1 MPSVSRLNQLPSDL
15 ADFTGRDHELKE
27 LMKALAQGEGRVAIS
42 AIGGM
47 GGVGKS
53 ALAVHVAH
61 YLVYRYPDGQI
72 VVDMQGTSERPLT
85 TIEAMA
91 RVIQTFRPEA
101 RVAEDPEQV
110 AQDYR
115 NTLAGKRALI
125 LLDNAAN
132 AAQVRP
138 LMPSPPCALIIT
150 SRRTIVVEGVH
161 SVSLDALSEK
171 DARGL
176 LREIIGKR
184 RATNK
189 QLDAIAGLCGC
200 LPLALRVAGTF
211 LAVHRDWTVDEYIET
226 LADERKR
233 LTLLKQ
239 DDLDVEAALALSAR
253 RLESEQPDLASR
265 WKQLSVF
272 PADFDR
278 TAAAAVWN
286 VVIEEARHSLSALLD
301 GSLVLF
307 DDETA
312 RYRLHD
318 LVRLFTDA
326 QLDEAE
332 RAAYQQRHADHYKT
346 VLGRVDKL
354 YLQGSETLKQG
365 LAMFDLEW
373 RNIQAGQAWAASHAE
388 KDSAVAE
395 LCSDYSHVG
404 VYTLYLRQHPRDG
417 IRWLEPALAAA
428 RKLKNRSSEG
438 AALGNLGLAYADLG
452 ETRRAI
458 EYYEQALIIDRE
470 IGDRRGEGAALGN
483 LGLAYFYLGETGRA
497 IEYYEQQ
504 LAIAREIGDR
514 RGEGRALGN
523 LGSAYFYLGEIR
535 RAIEYYEQRIAI
547 AHEIGDRRGEGT
559 ALGNLGVA
567 YKNLGETQR
576 AIEYYEQY
584 LAIVREIGDRRGEG
598 NALFNISLALNQL
611 GDRAQAILNAEA
623 ALEIYEQIESP
634 YAERARNALAEWR
647 GQD

>member
-253 RLESEQPDLASR
+253 QLESEQPDLASR

-278 TAAAAVWN
+278 AAAAAVWN
-286 VVIEEARHSLSALLD
+286 VVIEEAR
-301 GSLVLF
+301 
-307 DDETA
+307 
-312 RYRLHD
+312 R
-318 LVRLFTDA
+318 
-326 QLDEAE
+326 
-332 RAAYQQRHADHYKT
+332 
-346 VLGRVDKL
+346 
-354 YLQGSETLKQG
+354 
-365 LAMFDLEW
+365 
-373 RNIQAGQAWAASHAE
+373 
-388 KDSAVAE
+388 
-395 LCSDYSHVG
+395 
-404 VYTLYLRQHPRDG
+404 
-417 IRWLEPALAAA
+417 
-428 RKLKNRSSEG
+428 
-438 AALGNLGLAYADLG
+438 
-452 ETRRAI
+452 
-458 EYYEQALIIDRE
+458 
-470 IGDRRGEGAALGN
+470 
-483 LGLAYFYLGETGRA
+483 
-497 IEYYEQQ
+497 
-504 LAIAREIGDR
+504 
-514 RGEGRALGN
+514 
-523 LGSAYFYLGEIR
+523 
-535 RAIEYYEQRIAI
+535 
-547 AHEIGDRRGEGT
+547 
-559 ALGNLGVA
+559 
-567 YKNLGETQR
+567 
-576 AIEYYEQY
+576 
-584 LAIVREIGDRRGEG
+584 
-598 NALFNISLALNQL
+598 
-611 GDRAQAILNAEA
+611 
-623 ALEIYEQIESP
+623 
-634 YAERARNALAEWR
+634 
-647 GQD
+647 